1 MAKHLTRRQ
10 MLGYASGSIA
20 PGVFSTLPGLLLLYY
35 MTNTL
40 GVGAGLAGVIVLLPK
55 LWDVVINPFVGM
67 RSDLTKSR
75 FGARVPFIA
84 TGSIVLAVTLAILF
98 SVPHL
103 SEFWTCA
110 WVLIAYTLCNTG
122 YALFETPYVAVP
134 AEITDDYDER
144 TVLNGWR
151 MVILTLGILISG
163 GVAPGIVSA
172 AGNGRAGYAVMG
184 IAIGVTVAV
193 CGLFCARQIL
203 RTPVVQ
209 HRATTAPLREQLRL
223 LRTNKP
229 FAVLLGAYF
238 GQTVAIGAQLAAV
251 PYFATYTLHNK
262 SAVTIVFLAL
272 VGPALIVMP
281 MWVRRSAGLRKKRA
295 MVESSLVYAAG
306 SLVLVFAPE
315 LPHIET
321 YLVSAV
327 LGIGFAGMQ
336 MVPYAMLP
344 DTIDAGADGV
354 SDGQA
359 GGLAG
364 LWIGGETLG
373 FALGAAILSGVLALA
388 HFHSTVDAHRVAQT
402 ASALS
407 AVRYGFALLPPVLLM
422 ITLPLLRWYRVD
434 GLQPTPATADNHPDT
449 PSDSSL
455 ESTPEATD
463 VQRA

>member
-1 MAKHLTRRQ
+1 MANRLSRRQ

-20 PGVFSTLPGLLLLYY
+20 PGVFSTLPGLLLLYF

-40 GVGAGLAGVIVLLPK
+40 GIGAGLAGVIVLGPK

-67 RSDLTKSR
+67 RSDLTRSR
-75 FGARVPFIA
+75 YGARVPYIA
-84 TGSIVLAVTLAILF
+84 VGSVVLAVTLAVLF
-98 SVPHL
+98 AVPHL
-103 SEFWTCA
+103 SELWTCV

-163 GVAPGIVSA
+163 GLAPGIVSLG
-172 AGNGRAGYAVMG
+172 GNGRAGYAVMG
-184 IAIGVTVAV
+184 VVIGLIVAA
-193 CGLFCARQIL
+193 CGLYSAKQIAAI
-203 RTPVVQ
+203 PVVR
-209 HRATTAPLREQLRL
+209 HRATTASLRDQVRL
-223 LRTNKP
+223 LRSNRP

-238 GQTVAIGAQLAAV
+238 GQTLAIGAQLAAV

-272 VGPALIVMP
+272 VGPALVVMP
-281 MWVRRSAGLRKKRA
+281 MWVRRSAGQRKKRA
-295 MVESSLVYAAG
+295 MIESSVVYAAG
-306 SLVLVFAPE
+306 SLVLVFTPE
-315 LPHIET
+315 LPHVAV
-321 YLVSAV
+321 YLVAAV

-344 DTIDAGADGV
+344 DTIDAGANGASIDRVG
-354 SDGQA
+354 DGQA
-359 GGLAG
+359 GGLSG

-388 HFHSTVDAHRVAQT
+388 RFHSTVDAHRVAQS
-402 ASALS
+402 AGALS
-407 AVRYGFALLPPVLLM
+407 AVRYGFALLPPLLLLA
-422 ITLPLLRWYRVD
+422 TLPLLRLYRVD
-434 GLQPTPATADNHPDT
+434 GSGLTRPADDDLAIVSNVSGGSP
-449 PSDSSL
+449 
-455 ESTPEATD
+455 
-463 VQRA
+463 